1 METTEQHFLRTLIRV
16 NQLLRRHY
24 DDKAQA
30 LGLTMSRARV
40 ISQVAR
46 TPGVTQTELA
56 RHLEIETPSVKRLLD
71 GLEAGGFVQR
81 CAVEGDRRANGIFL
95 TARAQAEAGDIVGF
109 LEKLAAEIFAD
120 VDPADVQAGTRLLDR
135 ILSKLGD

>member
-1 METTEQHFLRTLIRV
+1 METSEQQFLRAVIRA

-24 DDKAQA
+24 DEKARA

-71 GLEAGGFVQR
+71 GLEASGFVQR

-95 TARAQAEAGDIVGF
+95 TERAQSEAGDIVGF
-109 LEKLAAEIFAD
+109 LETLAAEIFAD
-120 VDPADVQAGTRLLDR
+120 VDPADLQAGVRLLDR
-135 ILSKLGD
+135 ILTKLGE